1 MASPVS
7 PSFVLCFRAHLF
19 RSAGP
24 ASGPPNPSG
33 TAPGNVYMRSLLWL
47 GQFEIGRRSTLTT
60 KSVEVATRMILVVA
74 KALGMCLERDATALV
89 LIYRYIYI
97 YLPNRGWIFAGA
109 TNCCIDFS
117 YF

>member
-7 PSFVLCFRAHLF
+7 PSFVPCLRAHLF
-19 RSAGP
+19 RCAGP
-24 ASGPPNPSG
+24 ASGSTNPSG
-33 TAPGNVYMRSLLWL
+33 TAPGNVYMRLLLWL

-74 KALGMCLERDATALV
+74 KALGMCLARDATALV

-97 YLPNRGWIFAGA
+97 YIYIFTESWMDFRGR
-109 TNCCIDFS
+109 D
-117 YF
+117 